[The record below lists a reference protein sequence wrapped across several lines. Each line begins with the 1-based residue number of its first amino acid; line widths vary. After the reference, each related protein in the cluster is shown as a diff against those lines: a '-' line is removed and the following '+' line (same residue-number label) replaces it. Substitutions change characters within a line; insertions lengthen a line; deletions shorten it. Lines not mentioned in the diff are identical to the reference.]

1 MKFHVTSTC
10 YDGEDV
16 LLEHY
21 PWLKDFDYKDRLIT
35 VKSLE
40 ELMDLI
46 NKTKYYGII
55 LFSER
60 EKYDPKL
67 RKWIGTGAPELEIY
81 DGFRE

>member
-1 MKFHVTSTC
+1 MKFYVTSTC

-21 PWLKDFDYKDRLIT
+21 PWLKDFEYKDRLIT

-46 NKTKYYGII
+46 NKTTCNGII
-55 LFSER
+55 IFSDMR
-60 EKYDPKL
+60 NMIPH
-67 RKWIGTGAPELEIY
+67 
-81 DGFRE
+81 